1 MLSRKRW
8 RRILTVMLPFVFMAC
23 AGAPVK
29 SKGPKKV
36 DVPLEPPVA
45 QEPVNILSDNQP
57 GADVLIHN
65 VTLLT
70 ADDSQPVLKD
80 GWIRLSNGRIQ
91 GLGSGQ
97 PPESTSDERRIDGR
111 GGFVTPGLI
120 DTHSHLGV
128 YPTPHVWAHA
138 DGNEMTNPIRAGVRA
153 EEAFWPQDPGIQ
165 RAVSGG
171 VTTIQ
176 VLPGSGNLMGG
187 RSVVL
192 KLTPRRDS
200 RSMRFPNARTDSR
213 WRVVKTLSVSTASI
227 VPSLMSRM
235 AASTL

>member
-1 MLSRKRW
+1 MQ
-8 RRILTVMLPFVFMAC
+8 C
-23 AGAPVK
+23 DVK
-29 SKGPKKV
+29 SNEMAPHTHSNAAARFHGLCRCTGEAEGAKKV

-45 QEPVNILSDNQP
+45 QEPVTILSENQP

-70 ADDSQPVLKD
+70 ADDSQPAVKN

-153 EEAFWPQDPGIQ
+153 REAFGLKIL
-165 RAVSGG
+165 VS
-171 VTTIQ
+171 
-176 VLPGSGNLMGG
+176 SA
-187 RSVVL
+187 RS
-192 KLTPRRDS
+192 
-200 RSMRFPNARTDSR
+200 AE
-213 WRVVKTLSVSTASI
+213 
-227 VPSLMSRM
+227 
-235 AASTL
+235 